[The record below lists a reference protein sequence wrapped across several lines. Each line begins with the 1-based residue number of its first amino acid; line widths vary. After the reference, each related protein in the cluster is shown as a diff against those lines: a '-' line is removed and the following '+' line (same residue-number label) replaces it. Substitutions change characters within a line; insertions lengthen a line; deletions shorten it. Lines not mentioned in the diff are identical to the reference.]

1 MFEAS
6 GSPPGEE
13 PELGLEAT
21 GIDVGEHRDGPGLEL
36 PCLILPPGPMVDV
49 GEMAPQGGLP
59 MTMTGSDRDLDRRL
73 ENGDGTIELAPVGED
88 QGLAVEGG
96 HQEHLVVA
104 GETGRVLGVLEGL
117 CRTWFVL
124 LGLLVFWFPDGKPAS
139 QRWGLLVW
147 LGVPIGLLAASY
159 VVAGEI
165 CLSAN
170 DDGECLEWAVNPIG
184 ISWLPNPEF
193 GPLSTVGYM
202 FLALFVILSTASL
215 VSRYVNAHHLQRQQI
230 KWFAFAVC
238 TLIVVTIVQET
249 MAGLTPLPGVV
260 LDVLW
265 GATVLGL
272 PVAIGVAVLRYRL
285 YDIDRIVS
293 RTVTYLLVVGLLGLV
308 FVGLV
313 TVIGSMA
320 PSDSD
325 LAIAASTLAVAALFN
340 PLRRRVQAAIER
352 RFNRA
357 RYDAWKVTDAFA
369 RSLRNRVD
377 PDDVAAGWRDA
388 VTETMQ
394 PESAGV
400 WIRS

>member
-1 MFEAS
+1 MTRRPRSPRSDAGSSVVRLAAS
-6 GSPPGEE
+6 VALVAGA
-13 PELGLEAT
+13 LGLAAFAVLDGDATADEMLLGLAAFVFVVVGALILYRSDGNRVGWVMT
-21 GIDVGEHRDGPGLEL
+21 GIGVALLLSGLL
-36 PCLILPPGPMVDV
+36 DAL
-49 GEMAPQGGLP
+49 ANGG
-59 MTMTGSDRDLDRRL
+59 S
-73 ENGDGTIELAPVGED
+73 
-88 QGLAVEGG
+88 
-96 HQEHLVVA
+96 VVA
-104 GETGRVLGVLEGL
+104 GAVGGAIWL
-117 CRTWFVL
+117 TWFVL

-357 RYDAWKVTDAFA
+357 RYDVWKVTDAFA

>member
-1 MFEAS
+1 
-6 GSPPGEE
+6 
-13 PELGLEAT
+13 
-21 GIDVGEHRDGPGLEL
+21 
-36 PCLILPPGPMVDV
+36 MVDV

>member
-1 MFEAS
+1 MTRRPRSPRSDAGSSVVRLAAS
-6 GSPPGEE
+6 VALVAGA
-13 PELGLEAT
+13 LGLAAFAVLDGDATADEMLLGLAAFVFVVVGALILYRSDGNRVGWVMT
-21 GIDVGEHRDGPGLEL
+21 GIGVALLLSGLL
-36 PCLILPPGPMVDV
+36 DAL
-49 GEMAPQGGLP
+49 ANGG
-59 MTMTGSDRDLDRRL
+59 S
-73 ENGDGTIELAPVGED
+73 
-88 QGLAVEGG
+88 
-96 HQEHLVVA
+96 VVA
-104 GETGRVLGVLEGL
+104 GAVGGAIWL
-117 CRTWFVL
+117 TWFVL

-139 QRWGLLVW
+139 QRWGLLGW

>member
-1 MFEAS
+1 MTRRPRLPRSDAGSSVVRLAAS
-6 GSPPGEE
+6 VALVAGA
-13 PELGLEAT
+13 LGLAAFAVLDGDATADEMLLGLAAFVFVVVGALILYRSDGNRVGWVMT
-21 GIDVGEHRDGPGLEL
+21 GIGVALLLSGLL
-36 PCLILPPGPMVDV
+36 DAL
-49 GEMAPQGGLP
+49 ANGG
-59 MTMTGSDRDLDRRL
+59 S
-73 ENGDGTIELAPVGED
+73 
-88 QGLAVEGG
+88 
-96 HQEHLVVA
+96 VVA
-104 GETGRVLGVLEGL
+104 GAVGGAIWL
-117 CRTWFVL
+117 TWFVL

-147 LGVPIGLLAASY
+147 LGVPIGLLVASY

>member
-1 MFEAS
+1 MTRRPRSPRSDAGSSVVRLAAS
-6 GSPPGEE
+6 VALVAGA
-13 PELGLEAT
+13 LGLAAFAVLDGDATADEMLLGLAAFVFVVVGALILYRSDGNRVGWVMT
-21 GIDVGEHRDGPGLEL
+21 GIGVALLLSGLL
-36 PCLILPPGPMVDV
+36 DAL
-49 GEMAPQGGLP
+49 ANGG
-59 MTMTGSDRDLDRRL
+59 S
-73 ENGDGTIELAPVGED
+73 
-88 QGLAVEGG
+88 
-96 HQEHLVVA
+96 VVA
-104 GETGRVLGVLEGL
+104 GAVGGAIWL
-117 CRTWFVL
+117 TWFVL

-147 LGVPIGLLAASY
+147 LGVPIGLLVASY

-193 GPLSTVGYM
+193 GPLATVGYM

-313 TVIGSMA
+313 TLIGSMA

>member
-1 MFEAS
+1 MTRRPRSPRSDAGSSVVRLAAS
-6 GSPPGEE
+6 VALVAGA
-13 PELGLEAT
+13 LGLAAFAVLDGDATADEMLLGLAAFVFVVVGALILYRSDGNRVGWVMT
-21 GIDVGEHRDGPGLEL
+21 GIGVALLLSGLL
-36 PCLILPPGPMVDV
+36 DAL
-49 GEMAPQGGLP
+49 ANGG
-59 MTMTGSDRDLDRRL
+59 S
-73 ENGDGTIELAPVGED
+73 
-88 QGLAVEGG
+88 
-96 HQEHLVVA
+96 VVA
-104 GETGRVLGVLEGL
+104 GAVGGAIWL
-117 CRTWFVL
+117 TWFVL

-147 LGVPIGLLAASY
+147 LGVPIGLLVASY